1 MLFDFDVVRILLLS
15 GLVLLNLVSGLW
27 FVCGRNWCCCCC
39 VVVLVFF
46 VSSVVC
52 SFVFQVLVRLICV
65 VVFLFVVSVS
75 WLCSM

>member
-46 VSSVVC
+46 VIVLCWLFGIWFYQVSV
-52 SFVFQVLVRLICV
+52 FVFVLSISRC
-65 VVFLFVVSVS
+65 FVISVG
-75 WLCSM
+75 